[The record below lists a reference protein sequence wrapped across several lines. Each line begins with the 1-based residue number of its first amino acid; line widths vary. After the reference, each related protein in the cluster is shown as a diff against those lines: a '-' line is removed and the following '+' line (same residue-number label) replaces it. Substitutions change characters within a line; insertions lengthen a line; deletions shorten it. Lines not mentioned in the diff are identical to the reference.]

1 MKKKRLVILI
11 PVLIILS
18 VLVYSTYWIT
28 DYYKPSEE
36 AITVFNDIKSV
47 DIVKDDFITITPKD
61 SSPNTGLI
69 FYPGGKVAPEAYTP
83 LAAKIASKGYKV
95 VIVPMP
101 LNLAV
106 LKGDKA
112 NEVIHR
118 FPDIKNWA
126 IGGHSLGGVM
136 AASFAHDNP
145 DKVKGL
151 IMFAAYPQSKD
162 NLDISNLKVLSI
174 YGTLD
179 GCADLSK
186 IKNSKA
192 LLPEGSE
199 FQAIEGG
206 NHAQFGSYG
215 FQKGDN
221 KATITDLEQQ
231 ALAVQYATS
240 LLDQISK

>member
-11 PVLIILS
+11 PVIIILS
-18 VLVYSTYWIT
+18 SLIYGVYWIT

-36 AITVFNDIKSV
+36 AITVFNDITSV
-47 DIVKDDFITITPKD
+47 DITKDDFITIEPK
-61 SSPNTGLI
+61 STSPSTGLI
-69 FYPGGKVAPEAYTP
+69 FYPGGKVAPEAYMP
-83 LAAKIASKGYKV
+83 LAAKIANNGYKV

-106 LKGDKA
+106 LKVDKA

-126 IGGHSLGGVM
+126 IGGHSLGGIM
-136 AASFAHDNP
+136 AASFAHDNLN
-145 DKVKGL
+145 KIKGL
-151 IMFAAYPQSKD
+151 IMIAAYPQAKD
-162 NLDISNLKVLSI
+162 KLDTSNIKVLSI

-186 IKNSKA
+186 IINSA
-192 LLPEGSE
+192 TLLPKDAE
-199 FQAIEGG
+199 FKAIEGG

-221 KATITDLEQQ
+221 KASITDLEQQ
-231 ALAVQYATS
+231 ALTVQYTVS